1 MLRVMGFRL
10 RSPTCQELG
19 KGGLHMGPPGLSP
32 EQRLWSVTHT
42 DRRCTWFGLPGGL
55 LLLVDKRNV
64 KSVVN
69 DITNQE
75 VSCENPDTQLVLN
88 RKPWPQ

>member
-1 MLRVMGFRL
+1 MSGAWERRPAHGTPGFQ
-10 RSPTCQELG
+10 PGTETVVGGPHGQEMHLVW
-19 KGGLHMGPPGLSP
+19 PP
-32 EQRLWSVTHT
+32 W
-42 DRRCTWFGLPGGL
+42 GL

-75 VSCENPDTQLVLN
+75 VFRENPDTQLVLN
-88 RKPWPQ
+88 RKPWAQ